1 MRQTTKT
8 AQYSSLF
15 TYLDASYAWE
25 RYCLRVWLPGD
36 KPNNDSNVA
45 FRVATSFSLSISTP
59 HHTLSQR
66 RTISFYYSLYYT
78 RGTAVVASIQGVSRR
93 KIFRETP
100 AHSLAE
106 HFAMCGRVSLRNLGA
121 EFVLAV

>member
-1 MRQTTKT
+1 MIVMLH
-8 AQYSSLF
+8 SVSPLV
-15 TYLDASYAWE
+15 
-25 RYCLRVWLPGD
+25 C
-36 KPNNDSNVA
+36 
-45 FRVATSFSLSISTP
+45 LSISTP

-121 EFVLAV
+121 EFVLAVYIFCFPLMSSRCLTLIFKTEIKTIRHCLISMLTVIF

>member
-45 FRVATSFSLSISTP
+45 FRVATSLSFHLNATSYTISTKDDFF
-59 HHTLSQR
+59 LL
-66 RTISFYYSLYYT
+66 FALLYERDS
-78 RGTAVVASIQGVSRR
+78 RGSIDSR
-93 KIFRETP
+93 
-100 AHSLAE
+100 S
-106 HFAMCGRVSLRNLGA
+106 
-121 EFVLAV
+121 